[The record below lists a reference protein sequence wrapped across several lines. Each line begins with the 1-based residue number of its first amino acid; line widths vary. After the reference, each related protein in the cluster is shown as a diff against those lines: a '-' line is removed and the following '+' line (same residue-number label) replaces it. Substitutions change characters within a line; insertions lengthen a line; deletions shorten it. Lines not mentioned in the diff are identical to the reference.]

1 MSLTTKN
8 SYESRA
14 KLMVSGEYFVLQG
27 ALSLALPLKY
37 GQSLTIDSMEGKSLI
52 YWKSSIHNDV
62 WFTATLRVTDFRVLE
77 SNSPA
82 ISSRISDILA
92 AARTLHPNFLGTGME
107 YHIHSSM
114 DFLPDWGMGSS
125 STLISNVAYWASCDP
140 FELNRRIFQ
149 GSGYDIACAR
159 SASPIVYELKNGEST
174 YRNANFYPLFGQQ
187 LYFVYLNRKQNS
199 QKSISNLETTR
210 ISSKDTAEI
219 SSLTI
224 GMELAQDLATFRLL
238 MDLHE
243 ELVGKTI
250 RKIPVKQL
258 YFDDFNGSIKS
269 LGAWGGDFVLA
280 ASPAS
285 EAYVR
290 NYFQGKGLQTIFPY
304 REVVLTA
311 RSGQPE
317 TR

>member
-14 KLMVSGEYFVLQG
+14 KLMVSGEYFVLKG

-52 YWKSSIHNDV
+52 YWKSAIHNDV
-62 WFTATLRVTDFRVLE
+62 WFTATLHVTDFRVLE
-77 SNSPA
+77 SNSPE
-82 ISSRISDILA
+82 ISSRISNILA

-107 YHIHSSM
+107 YHVHSSM

-159 SASPIVYELKNGEST
+159 SASPIVYELKNGESK
-174 YRNANFYPLFGQQ
+174 YRNANFHPLFGQQ
-187 LYFVYLNRKQNS
+187 LYFIYLNRKQNS
-199 QKSISNLETTR
+199 QKSISNLDPTR
-210 ISSKDTAEI
+210 FSPRDTAEI

-224 GMELAQDLATFRLL
+224 GMELAQDLGTFRLL
-238 MDLHE
+238 MDQHE
-243 ELVGKTI
+243 ELVGRTI
-250 RKIPVKQL
+250 RKIPVRQL
-258 YFDDFNGSIKS
+258 FFDDFNGSIKS
-269 LGAWGGDFVLA
+269 LGAWGGDFVLV
-280 ASPAS
+280 ASSAS

-290 NYFQGKGLQTIFPY
+290 NYFHGKGLQTIFPFH
-304 REVVLTA
+304 EVVLTA
-311 RSGQPE
+311 SSGQSG
-317 TR
+317 T